1 MRIKFQRCLLQ
12 TACKSC
18 KICVAP
24 IIILNKYYLC
34 CNLPIFVMLNTCK
47 IHWYHTRPINW
58 YLGKMAGSF
67 YRGFWRVVHHL
78 GGSSCSL
85 KICCLRFIVMDILD
99 GRNGI
104 FYCRFGVWREL
115 RHLGGSSC
123 SLKICCLRFIV
134 IDILDGRNG
143 IFYWRF
149 GVWRELRHLGGR
161 SCSLNYAPTST
172 DYCPTPITLSIN
184 GLTHADHQPAFLGH
198 DRTQ

>member
-1 MRIKFQRCLLQ
+1 MRIKFQSCLLQ
-12 TACKSC
+12 TACNSC

-78 GGSSCSL
+78 GGSSCSF

-104 FYCRFGVWREL
+104 FY
-115 RHLGGSSC
+115 
-123 SLKICCLRFIV
+123 
-134 IDILDGRNG
+134 
-143 IFYWRF
+143 WRF
-149 GVWRELRHLGGR
+149 WVWRELRHLGGR

>member
-18 KICVAP
+18 KICLAP
-24 IIILNKYYLC
+24 IIILYILYIC
-34 CNLPIFVMLNTCK
+34 CNLPIFVVQFQMWCLGKNCVRY
-47 IHWYHTRPINW
+47 IGIIPGPLIG

-85 KICCLRFIVMDILD
+85 KICCLRFIVM
-99 GRNGI
+99 
-104 FYCRFGVWREL
+104 
-115 RHLGGSSC
+115 
-123 SLKICCLRFIV
+123 
-134 IDILDGRNG
+134 DILDGRNG